1 MKGIGNSKSIST
13 AEIAENIAT
22 IASFLTLN
30 DPPASSFFKTLSAT
44 NASARSKATTARVMT
59 TMPQFL
65 TAASFK
71 PPNKIIFS
79 SFPHSLRKKA
89 LTDWPGLI
97 TLQKHRI
104 S

>member
-1 MKGIGNSKSIST
+1 MKGIGNSNNIST

-22 IASFLTLN
+22 IARKLTLN
-30 DPPASSFFKTLSAT
+30 DASSLSFLRTLSAT
-44 NASARSKATTARVMT
+44 NASTRSKATTARVMT
-59 TMPQFL
+59 TIPQFS

>member
-1 MKGIGNSKSIST
+1 MKGIGNSNNIST

-22 IASFLTLN
+22 IARFLTFNDSSFSFL
-30 DPPASSFFKTLSAT
+30 STLSVT
-44 NASARSKATTARVMT
+44 NANTMSAATTKSEMT
-59 TMPQFL
+59 TIPQFS

-71 PPNKIIFS
+71 PPNRTIFS

-104 S
+104 N